1 MRWLVRIALVVAAI
15 YLGFLVYIY
24 VIMRRPPEQ
33 FARQIARMPGPAF
46 LVVPFETLW
55 TTARSGSLKPG
66 DEAPDFD
73 LQTVDKTAR
82 VKLSDFR
89 GKKPVVLVFGS
100 YT

>member
-1 MRWLVRIALVVAAI
+1 MRLLGRIALVIAAI

-24 VIMRRPPEQ
+24 AIMRQPPEQ
-33 FARQIARMPGPAF
+33 FARRIASMPGPAF
-46 LVVPFETLW
+46 LVLPFETLW
-55 TTARSGSLKPG
+55 TNARSGSLKPG

-89 GKKPVVLVFGS
+89 GKKLVVLVFGS

>member
-1 MRWLVRIALVVAAI
+1 MRRLGGVALVVAAI
-15 YLGFLVYIY
+15 YLGFLVYVY
-24 VIMRRPPEQ
+24 TIMRRPPEQ
-33 FARQIARMPGPAF
+33 FARQVARMPGPAF
-46 LVVPFETLW
+46 LVLPFETLW
-55 TTARSGSLKPG
+55 TSARSGSLRPG

-73 LQTVDKTAR
+73 LQTVDKAAR

>member
-1 MRWLVRIALVVAAI
+1 MRTLGRIALVVSAI

-24 VIMRRPPEQ
+24 AIMRRPPEQ
-33 FARQIARMPGPAF
+33 FARRVAKVPGPAF
-46 LVVPFETLW
+46 LVLPFETLW
-55 TTARSGSLKPG
+55 TSARSGSLKPG

-82 VKLSDFR
+82 VKLADFR
-89 GKKPVVLVFGS
+89 GKQPVVLIFGS

>member
-1 MRWLVRIALVVAAI
+1 MRLLGRLALVIAAI

-33 FARQIARMPGPAF
+33 FARRIAGMPGPAF
-46 LVVPFETLW
+46 LVLPFETLW
-55 TTARSGSLKPG
+55 TNARSGSLKPG

-89 GKKPVVLVFGS
+89 GKRPVVLVFGS